1 MEMGQQ
7 SKKAELT
14 SQLQK
19 QLPASEMVLTRVT
32 FKTLSLEQK
41 GNWQCYS
48 GLYPAGIDGCTES
61 RCDAAINQHSP
72 VVYVN
77 QLRAGVEIKRLAPI
91 QSGLLFIW
99 PQFCMSGTFYR
110 LTSNMASRR
119 RPCFIRV
126 FYNSV
131 KG

>member
-48 GLYPAGIDGCTES
+48 GLYPAGIDGCIES
-61 RCDAAINQHSP
+61 RYDAAINQHSL

-77 QLRAGVEIKRLAPI
+77 KLRAGVEIKRLDPI

-99 PQFCMSGTFYR
+99 PQFCLSGIFYR

-126 FYNSV
+126 FYNSL